1 METIIV
7 LLVVGLVSILA
18 FILVKNSLANDT
30 KSDKAQ
36 HFGRGL
42 NREEIK
48 EKFRHLNS
56 VSSQIRI

>member
-7 LLVVGLVSILA
+7 LLVVGLVSTLA
-18 FILVKNSLANDT
+18 FFLVKNSLSNNIN
-30 KSDKAQ
+30 KHKAHQ
-36 HFGRGL
+36 FGRGL
-42 NREEIK
+42 SREEIK

>member
-7 LLVVGLVSILA
+7 LLVAGLVSILA
-18 FILVKNSLANDT
+18 FFLVKSSLSTDAN
-30 KSDKAQ
+30 KRQ
-36 HFGRGL
+36 GQQFGGGL